1 MLQPDRDLDHVKGS
15 LTKGC
20 VAPVLMS
27 FLSTIV
33 LTLAVGG
40 LLVVLRSVFRLRRS
54 WPTDLALAALGG
66 VLIIG
71 LHLLSRDL
79 FGFDPTPSL
88 SFDMA
93 KHALELVII
102 LLILAAF

>member
-1 MLQPDRDLDHVKGS
+1 M
-15 LTKGC
+15 
-20 VAPVLMS
+20 LMS

-40 LLVVLRSVFRLRRS
+40 LLVVLRSVFRLRRA

>member
-1 MLQPDRDLDHVKGS
+1 M
-15 LTKGC
+15 
-20 VAPVLMS
+20 A

-40 LLVVLRSVFRLRRS
+40 SPLPSWPQGVWLRRS

-71 LHLLSRDL
+71 LHLLSGDL